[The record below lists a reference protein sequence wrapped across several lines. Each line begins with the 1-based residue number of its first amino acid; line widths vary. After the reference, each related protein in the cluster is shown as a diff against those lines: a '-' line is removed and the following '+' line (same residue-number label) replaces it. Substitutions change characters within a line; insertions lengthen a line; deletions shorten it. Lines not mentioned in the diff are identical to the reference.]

1 MPIDSIM
8 EAFCYIFIQFFVRK
22 QLENVKLEI
31 PMPKSVLNCTLT
43 STQGKYTFDPV
54 AKSLSWDIGK
64 IDTQKSPNIRGS
76 VSKCH
81 FIILVLSCR
90 EFHHRDKV
98 ILE

>member
-1 MPIDSIM
+1 VAANEINSKKKYACFKGTQRMLISL
-8 EAFCYIFIQFFVRK
+8 

-64 IDTQKSPNIRGS
+64 IDTQKSPNIRGT
-76 VSKCH
+76 VSK
-81 FIILVLSCR
+81 
-90 EFHHRDKV
+90 
-98 ILE
+98 